1 MSSLASEKLERDK
14 LKALQS
20 KFEYDE
26 VNVATVAAA
35 EVVQSGR
42 AVLKEILAAL
52 DDLPGLMVD
61 AIRGEYDE
69 TRLHYLMTDAAHSF
83 LTGLGARIE
92 EAGAAYPPLA
102 QAVRLGMKP
111 RDLLTVS
118 RWADKHRELITGTN
132 MPGQW
137 VTEHTPYLR
146 EVMDSLSEHSDV
158 SEVIFVKAVQIGATE
173 VLYNWIG
180 YVMHHLKNKD
190 MLVVVPTKEFRNQK
204 FNPRFGRVL
213 RESAALKELVNFSSR
228 SNKNTEDV
236 LEYGA
241 GAKIVKAGAN
251 VGTDLSSDSIAY
263 VACDEVDKFPAEI
276 PGFGDPMMLIRGR
289 QTTHTRAKALKISSP
304 LIEETSRIWA
314 EWQKTDMRRYHVPCL
329 HCGEL
334 QHLEWGGE
342 DAPFGLKWSKL
353 PRRDGEEGPQRVSR
367 AWYVCRHC
375 ACIIEEAE
383 KLEML
388 AGGVWIAE
396 RPYVKG
402 RRGYHLNALYAPPG
416 LGLTWKKLADEYLEG
431 IGDSAKMQTFK
442 NERLGLPWKEE
453 FDATDPLAIMARL
466 DEYAAERPAWWVRSV
481 GIDVQKEVIEVTAYD
496 FGLDEECWAVNH
508 WIVPGATI
516 TDEPWEALAELLA
529 EIRPDCGG
537 LDSGYNADMA
547 YKFALRRPW
556 LFVLKGVKTL
566 GDNML
571 IEDDG
576 KRRQRLRRKR
586 KTGISPFLVSNLV
599 GMASITDRLNLPV
612 PERGKRQPKF
622 IHYPANVPAFDKG
635 FFNQLT
641 SNRKVIKRV
650 RHRVVVEWTEST
662 PNEAYDCWKYA
673 LAGFLLSR
681 LDTAARARRATQHA
695 PSQAAPELEKPV
707 QNTNSSSRHSELMQR
722 IRSRN
727 R

>member
-14 LKALQS
+14 LNALKAKS
-20 KFEYDE
+20 EFDE
-26 VNVATVAAA
+26 VNAATVPAA
-35 EVVQSGR
+35 EVLPAAR

-52 DDLPGLMVD
+52 DGLPGLMVD

-69 TRLHYLMTDAAHSF
+69 TRLHYLMSDAAHSF
-83 LTGLGARIE
+83 LTGLGARVE
-92 EAGAAYPPLA
+92 AAGAAYPPLG
-102 QAVRLGMKP
+102 QAVCLGMKP

-118 RWADKHRELITGTN
+118 RWADKHRELVTGTN

-137 VTEHTPYLR
+137 TTERTPYLR
-146 EVMDSLSEHSDV
+146 EIMDSLSEHSDV
-158 SEVIFVKAVQIGATE
+158 IEVIFVKAVQIGATE

-204 FNPRFGRVL
+204 FNPRLGRVL
-213 RESAALKELVNFSSR
+213 RESSALKELVNFSSR
-228 SNKNTEDV
+228 SNKNTEDI

-241 GAKIVKAGAN
+241 GAKIIKAGAN
-251 VGTDLSSDSIAY
+251 VGTDLSSDSVAY
-263 VACDEVDKFPAEI
+263 AACDEVDKFPLEI
-276 PGFGDPMMLIRGR
+276 PGFGDPMMMIRGR

-314 EWQKTDMRRYHVPCL
+314 EWQKTDMRRYHVQCP
-329 HCGEL
+329 HCGES

-342 DAPFGLKWSKL
+342 GVPFGLKWSKL
-353 PRRDGEEGPQRVSR
+353 PHREGEEGPPRVSH
-367 AWYVCRHC
+367 AWYLCRHN

-383 KLEML
+383 KLGML
-388 AGGVWIAE
+388 KEAGHGGTARWIAE

-416 LGLTWKKLADEYLEG
+416 LGMTWKKLADEYLEG

-453 FDATDPLAIMARL
+453 YDATDPLAIMARL
-466 DEYAAERPAWWVRSV
+466 EECASQGNAERPAWWVRSV
-481 GIDVQKEVIEVTAYD
+481 GIDVQKDVIEVTAYD
-496 FGLDEECWAVNH
+496 IGLEEESWAVNH
-508 WIVPGATI
+508 WVIPGATL
-516 TDEPWEALAELLA
+516 TDEPWDALEELLA

-537 LDSGYNADMA
+537 LDSGYNADMC
-547 YKFALRRPW
+547 YKFARRRPW

-566 GDNML
+566 GDNL
-571 IEDDG
+571 LVEDEG

-586 KTGISPFLVSNLV
+586 KTSVSPFLVSNAV

-612 PERGKRQPKF
+612 PERGKRQPKY
-622 IHYPANVPAFDKG
+622 IHFPDNVTAFDKG

-650 RHRVVVEWTEST
+650 RHRIVVEWVENT

-673 LAGFLLSR
+673 LAAFLLSR
-681 LDTAARARRATQHA
+681 LDPASRERNAVRAQQPPPKPRQQAQAQHFGKEEWA
-695 PSQAAPELEKPV
+695 L
-707 QNTNSSSRHSELMQR
+707 
-722 IRSRN
+722 
-727 R
+727 

>member
-1 MSSLASEKLERDK
+1 MSSLAAEKLERDK
-14 LKALQS
+14 LKALEA
-20 KFEYDE
+20 KFEFDE
-26 VNVATVAAA
+26 VNAATVQAS
-35 EVVQSGR
+35 EPVQAGR
-42 AVLKEILAAL
+42 AVLQLILSELDAL
-52 DDLPGLMVD
+52 PELMVD
-61 AIRGEYDE
+61 AMRGEYDE
-69 TRLHYLMTDAAHSF
+69 TRLHYLMSDAAHNF
-83 LTGLGARIE
+83 LTGMGARV
-92 EAGAAYPPLA
+92 EASSAAYPPLG

-118 RWADKHRELITGTN
+118 RWADKFRELSTGTN
-132 MPGQW
+132 MPGEW
-137 VTEHTPYLR
+137 VTDRTPYLR
-146 EVMDSLSEHSDV
+146 EVMDSLSEHSEV

-190 MLVVVPTKEFRNQK
+190 MLVVVPSKEFRNQK

-213 RESAALKELVNFSSR
+213 RESPALKGLVNLSSR
-228 SNKNTEDV
+228 SNKNTEDII
-236 LEYGA
+236 EYGA

-276 PGFGDPMMLIRGR
+276 PGFGDPMMMIRGR
-289 QTTHTRAKALKISSP
+289 QTTHTRSKALKISSP

-314 EWQKTDMRRYHVPCL
+314 AWEKTDMRRYHVPCP
-329 HCGEL
+329 HCGEQ

-342 DAPFGLKWSKL
+342 DAPYGLKWSKL
-353 PRRDGEEGPQRVSR
+353 PLREGEEGPQRVSR

-388 AGGVWIAE
+388 ARGVWIAE

-431 IGDSAKMQTFK
+431 IGDSARMQTFK

-466 DEYAAERPAWWVRSV
+466 EEYASQKHTERPAWWVRSV
-481 GIDVQKEVIEVTAYD
+481 GVDVQKDVIEVTAYD

-508 WIVPGATI
+508 WIVPGITT
-516 TDEPWEALAELLA
+516 TDEPWEALADLLA

-537 LDSGYNADMA
+537 LDSGYNADMV

-571 IEDDG
+571 VEDDG
-576 KRRQRLRRKR
+576 KRLQRLRRKR
-586 KTGISPFLVSNLV
+586 KTGVSPFLVSNAV
-599 GMASITDRLNLPV
+599 GMAAITDRLNLPV
-612 PERGKRQPKF
+612 PERGKRGPKF

-641 SNRKVIKRV
+641 SNRKIIKRV
-650 RHRVVVEWTEST
+650 RHRVVVEWVEHT

-673 LAGFLLSR
+673 LAAFVLSKH
-681 LDTAARARRATQHA
+681 DTAARARRAA
-695 PSQAAPELEKPV
+695 SAAPAEP
-707 QNTNSSSRHSELMQR
+707 QPAPTSRHDELMQR
-722 IRSRN
+722 IRSRSK
-727 R
+727 